1 MVLRP
6 LPVVKVQYLAQLPAQ
21 FLEKTDPGKKISIH
35 NIILAFSTF
44 SAILRENE
52 ICRIGIL
59 AENLSIFKINSCLQI
74 KMAFKAWST

>member
-35 NIILAFSTF
+35 DIILAFSRK
-44 SAILRENE
+44 ILP
-52 ICRIGIL
+52 IGIL
-59 AENLSIFKINSCLQI
+59 FE
-74 KMAFKAWST
+74 

>member
-35 NIILAFSTF
+35 DINFAFTRKILPINYLNSLLTVE
-44 SAILRENE
+44 SILSK
-52 ICRIGIL
+52 L
-59 AENLSIFKINSCLQI
+59 
-74 KMAFKAWST
+74 